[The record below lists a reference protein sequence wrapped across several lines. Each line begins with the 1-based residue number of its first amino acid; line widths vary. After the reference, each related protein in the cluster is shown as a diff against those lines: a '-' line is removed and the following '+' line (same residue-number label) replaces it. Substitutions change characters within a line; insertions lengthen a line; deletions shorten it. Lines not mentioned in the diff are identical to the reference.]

1 MAVEL
6 TQNNIPKIAIVG
18 MGCHLGDNCKD
29 LDNFERS
36 IYEGKQDFIPLN
48 SPRHQDKFAY
58 IRESEI
64 DTSSLQISPEHLD
77 NFHLHELL
85 MLKVADH
92 ALKDARLPQ
101 GSRIAVIITTSQ
113 NLAHISSANNS
124 HNYPIYLENK
134 IADHLA
140 KVWNFAGAKFTLI
153 AEQNSVFKSLEIAQK
168 LLSIQEVDAVLL
180 GAVELVEDTSNLL
193 ACHQNTQI
201 NTGVNTLSYDQN
213 VNGWIAGEGAAAVVL
228 QLYETAQQNSHR
240 IYAVIEA
247 LSLIEDAKSKIYSV
261 PTMPDAGGIIQACQ
275 TAFRLANIQPTDINY
290 LEVVG
295 SGIPKQDE
303 SEIQGLLQ
311 AYKTP
316 EASLSCA
323 VGSVKANFGHTWAAS
338 GIVSLIKTAL
348 CLYHRYIPAVPQWY
362 SPKNPEIW
370 QDSPF
375 YVATESKPWFLETG
389 VTRRIAAINGMEMD
403 GSYAHIIL
411 SEEINQTNYSSKYLA
426 QMPYY
431 MFAIAADDQATLLEQ
446 IHTLQQT
453 IQDCSSLAY
462 AASLTFKAYQQHQQ
476 GKYALAILGR
486 NQDELIREIQR
497 AITGVTV
504 AFQTGKD
511 WVTPVGSYFTSQPLG
526 KENQVS
532 FVYPGSFNSYI
543 GLGRDL
549 FRLFPHIYDDPAIS
563 SIYNR
568 VTNIEKLFY
577 PRSLQKLSK
586 KQLEILE
593 QKLIDDPI
601 TMLESEVGIAGLMT
615 SILSN
620 YFQLKPRSVFGYS
633 LGENS
638 MMFAQGVWTE
648 FNESI
653 EGLNTSPLFKT
664 RLSGPKNA
672 VREYWGLPLMPDDY
686 QDKKFW
692 SNYVILCPIDRIQE
706 AIQREKRVYLTL
718 INTPEEAVIS
728 GDTEACQRVIQALNC
743 HAHHTPINHV
753 IHCHPMKSEYDE
765 LVKINTL
772 PIQKIPDTTFY
783 CAAEYSPITLN
794 NNSIGDNIAKTL
806 CQHLDFP
813 KLINRVYNDG
823 YKIFIE
829 VGVGSNCSRWIGETL
844 KQQAHLAVSL
854 NRRGVDSH
862 TSIIRALGKLV
873 SHRVNLDLSPL
884 YFHPNFNNHKN
895 HKNLSEVKNQ
905 HILEHEFSSLLINN
919 GRISRESLKNT
930 FSVNQT
936 RQPHLKP
943 HADYQDMLDPNHS
956 LNASQSVRLLVCD
969 QQNDHALNKEALT
982 TPQENESLPINDA
995 LNSQN
1000 IFDENSLTNLRSLY
1014 YQKLKQNV
1022 DIMTKNH
1029 ANLLDNRQ
1037 ESLKQISTII
1047 QQQLALSHKLFDL
1060 ENTRK

>member
-1 MAVEL
+1 MPAEL

-18 MGCHLGDNCKD
+18 MGCHLGDNCKN

-36 IYEGKQDFIPLN
+36 IYEGKQDFISLN
-48 SPRHQDKFAY
+48 TPRQQDKFAY

-77 NFHLHELL
+77 NFHPHELL

-92 ALKDARLPQ
+92 ALKDAGLLQ

-113 NLAHISSANNS
+113 NIAQISSVNNS

-134 IADHLA
+134 IADHIA

-153 AEQNSVFKSLEIAQK
+153 AEQNSVFKALEIAQK
-168 LLSIQEVDAVLL
+168 LLTIQEVDAVLV

-213 VNGWIAGEGAAAVVL
+213 VNGWIVGEGAAAVVL
-228 QLYETAQQNSHR
+228 QLHETAQQNSHR
-240 IYAVIEA
+240 IYAVIDA
-247 LSLIEDAKSKIYSV
+247 ISLIEDAKSKIYSV
-261 PTMPDAGGIIQACQ
+261 PTMPDAGGVIQACQ

-295 SGIPKQDE
+295 SGIPPQDE

-348 CLYHRYIPAVPQWY
+348 CLYHRYIPAVPQWC

-389 VTRRIAAINGMEMD
+389 ITRRIAAINGMEMD
-403 GSYAHIIL
+403 GSYAHVIL
-411 SEEINQTNYSSKYLA
+411 SEENNQTNYSSKYLA

-446 IHTLQQT
+446 IHALQHT
-453 IQDCSSLAY
+453 IQDCSSLAS
-462 AASLTFKAYQQHQQ
+462 AASLTFKAYQQNQQ
-476 GKYALAILGR
+476 GIYALAILGR
-486 NQDELIREIQR
+486 NKDELIREIQR
-497 AITGVTV
+497 AIKGVTV
-504 AFQTGKD
+504 AFQTGKN

-543 GLGRDL
+543 GLARDL
-549 FRLFPHIYDDPAIS
+549 FRLFPDIYDDPAIG

-568 VTNIEKLFY
+568 VANIEKVFY

-593 QKLIDDPI
+593 QKLIDDPV

-615 SILSN
+615 SILRN

-638 MMFAQGVWTE
+638 MMFAQSVWTE
-648 FNESI
+648 FNESS

-686 QDKKFW
+686 QDKTFW
-692 SNYVILCPIDRIQE
+692 NNYVLLCPVSRIQE
-706 AIQREKRVYLTL
+706 AVKHENRVYLTL

-728 GDTEACQRVIQALNC
+728 GDTEACQRVIAALNC
-743 HAHHTPINHV
+743 PAHHTPINHV
-753 IHCHPMKSEYDE
+753 IHSQAMKSEYNE

-772 PIQKIPDTTFY
+772 PIQKIPDAIFY
-783 CAAEYSPITLN
+783 SAAEYAPINLDSH
-794 NNSIGDNIAKTL
+794 SIGHNIAKNM
-806 CQHLDFP
+806 CQYLDFP

-829 VGVGSNCSRWIGETL
+829 VGVGSNCSRWISETL
-844 KQQAHLAVSL
+844 KQQTHLAVSL

-862 TSIIRALGKLV
+862 TSIIRALAKLL
-873 SHRVNLDLSPL
+873 SHRVSLDLSPL
-884 YFHPNFNNHKN
+884 YSHLNLDNYKTLNPLPEVNNKY
-895 HKNLSEVKNQ
+895 
-905 HILEHEFSSLLINN
+905 ILEHEFSSLIIN
-919 GRISRESLKNT
+919 GERISRESQDNT
-930 FSVNQT
+930 FRVNQT
-936 RQPHLKP
+936 RQAHLKNYT
-943 HADYQDMLDPNHS
+943 DYEDMSDSNHS
-956 LNASQSVRLLVCD
+956 LNGSQSVGLLICN
-969 QQNDHALNKEALT
+969 QHNDHAPNKEVSS
-982 TPQENESLPINDA
+982 TPQENEPIPVNDA

-1000 IFDENSLTNLRSLY
+1000 IVDENSLTNLRSLY
-1014 YQKLKQNV
+1014 YQKLKENV

-1029 ANLLDNRQ
+1029 ANLLQNRQ

-1047 QQQLALSHKLFDL
+1047 QQQLALSDKLFDL
-1060 ENTRK
+1060 GNTIK